1 MEEYDIFLW
10 DRDDDAFYR
19 RHRLSNG
26 QYCMVK
32 FVRYRTDY
40 YNVYYT
46 VFAVADKKKKLAAYF
61 NEASGNTITLKTTGR
76 CGLEAL
82 VWCYRTMV
90 DFEGY
95 LADFSVPSKVAVI
108 GEDQRRFRAYEKA
121 LSKKGYQKVFLDGQW
136 TMLKTIVA

>member
-1 MEEYDIFLW
+1 MPFTVVTDCPTGNTAW
-10 DRDDDAFYR
+10 
-19 RHRLSNG
+19 SNL
-26 QYCMVK
+26 
-32 FVRYRTDY
+32 FDTERTI
-40 YNVYYT
+40 T
-46 VFAVADKKKKLAAYF
+46 MSITRFFAVADKKKKLAAYF

-95 LADFSVPSKVAVI
+95 LADFSIPSKVAVI

-136 TMLKTIVA
+136 TMIKTIVA